1 MCVSGSWGFGVGVH
15 SHSTVT
21 PHGLLPLLSFYSLLL
36 GDTALP
42 QNATQAKHLSV
53 PPPEPA
59 LRGYCDSSPLFQ
71 HTFSDPSPLCSNW
84 QHSWFWTYVETWEIL
99 QHSFLY
105 EVKEYTCDK
114 EEPALFTS
122 LWICTHTSLVVQD
135 SDMLNSKCCFFFS
148 LFLFFFFPPQEI
160 VQQLWFYVYAY
171 I

>member
-1 MCVSGSWGFGVGVH
+1 MCVSGSRGFGVGVH

-53 PPPEPA
+53 PPPDPA

-71 HTFSDPSPLCSNW
+71 HTFSDPSPLCGNW

-99 QHSFLY
+99 QHSFFFVFVWG
-105 EVKEYTCDK
+105 EGIH
-114 EEPALFTS
+114 
-122 LWICTHTSLVVQD
+122 LWQRRACFIYFSV
-135 SDMLNSKCCFFFS
+135 DMYSHISSCARLRHAFFS
-148 LFLFFFFPPQEI
+148 PQDI